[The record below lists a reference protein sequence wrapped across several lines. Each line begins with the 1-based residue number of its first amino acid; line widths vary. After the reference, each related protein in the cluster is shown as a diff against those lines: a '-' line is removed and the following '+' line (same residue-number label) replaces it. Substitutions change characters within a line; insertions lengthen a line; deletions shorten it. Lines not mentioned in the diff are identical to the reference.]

1 MPRAIRDIAVYTT
14 LLLWFAAVVMPL
26 VWVIT
31 NSLRSSQEIF
41 SNPFGVPWL
50 ISGSPY
56 AGDPH
61 VPAPAQAVADNYK
74 AAWVKSHFSR
84 FFVNSVFVTIVSLA
98 GILAVSAMAAY
109 VLARFEFRGN
119 RTLFLYFIS
128 GLMIPAQLV
137 LIPLFFQFTY
147 LSRAG
152 SWLLHPF
159 GLALQLHDSF
169 FGLITI
175 YIALSLPFT
184 ILVLTG
190 FFKSLPGTLREAG
203 IIDGCSEY
211 GVFWFIMLP
220 LSRPGLITA
229 AILNFLGIWN
239 EYLFALVFIN
249 SPDKKT
255 LPLGLASVSMQA
267 QYKTDWGLMFAGLV
281 IIMIPTLL
289 VYLVLQ
295 RQLTRGITVGAL
307 KG

>member
-1 MPRAIRDIAVYTT
+1 MVSAIKSIVTYTI
-14 LLLWFAAVVMPL
+14 LVVWLAAVVMPL

-41 SNPFGVPWL
+41 RNPFGAPWL
-50 ISGSPY
+50 ITGSPY
-56 AGDPH
+56 VDEPT
-61 VPAPAQAVADNYK
+61 VPAPVQAVKENYQK
-74 AAWVKSHFSR
+74 AWVESHFSR
-84 FFVNSVFVTIVSLA
+84 YFANSVLVTTASLI
-98 GILAVSAMAAY
+98 GVLVLSAMASYA
-109 VLARFEFRGN
+109 LARFEFRGN
-119 RTLFLYFIS
+119 RAIFLYFLS

-137 LIPLFFQFTY
+137 LVPLFFQFTY

-152 SWLLHPF
+152 SWLLRPLGF
-159 GLALQLHDSF
+159 ELQLHDSF
-169 FGLITI
+169 FGLIVI

-203 IIDGCSEY
+203 IMDGCSEY

-220 LSRPGLITA
+220 LSRPGLVTA

-249 SPDKKT
+249 TPDKKT

-267 QYKTDWGLMFAGLV
+267 QYRTDWGLMFAGLV
-281 IIMIPTLL
+281 IVMVPTLL